1 MAKNVNQNQQTD
13 VKKHFIDAEKDRVNF
28 ITVKEFVKALTNRS
42 SDDARRVY
50 LEGTLAVKDYERYEV
65 VCAICDQIIASSYFT
80 TDGQFKVDSC
90 KKYLMYVS
98 ALLNT
103 YTNIRF
109 DESDALGDF
118 NLLQRYGLV
127 DVIINYIPDAQVAM
141 FDSVLNMKSNDLMTN
156 YYEPHAF
163 VREQVIKFAPLIHGW
178 IDSFLSMAENI
189 VKEIDINKIK
199 ELVNNEGN
207 NKT

>member
-1 MAKNVNQNQQTD
+1 MAKNTNQNQEPRVRQYFTAD
-13 VKKHFIDAEKDRVNF
+13 DNSMVKYVTAKD
-28 ITVKEFVKALTNRS
+28 FVKSLKNRS

-50 LEGTLAVKDYERYEV
+50 LEGTLAIKDYERYEV
-65 VCAICDQIIASSYFT
+65 VCAICDQIVASSYFT
-80 TDGQFKVDSC
+80 EDGQFKIDSC

-109 DESDALGDF
+109 DENDALGDF

-127 DVIINYIPDAQVAM
+127 DVIIGYIPDAQVAM

-178 IDSFLSMAENI
+178 VDSFLNVAEDV
-189 VKEIDINKIK
+189 VKEIDMNKIK

-207 NKT
+207 NKA

>member
-1 MAKNVNQNQQTD
+1 MAKNTNQNQQAD
-13 VKKHFIDAEKDRVNF
+13 VKKHFIDAEKDRVKF
-28 ITVKEFVKALTNRS
+28 VTVKEFVKALTNRS

-65 VCAICDQIIASSYFT
+65 VCVICDQIIANSYFT

-90 KKYLMYVS
+90 KKYLMYVG

-103 YTNIRF
+103 YTNIKF
-109 DESDALGDF
+109 DENDALGDF
-118 NLLQRYGLV
+118 NLLQQYGLV
-127 DVIINYIPDAQVAM
+127 DVIISYIPETQVAM

-163 VREQVIKFAPLIHGW
+163 VREQVVKFAPLIHKW
-178 IDSFLSMAENI
+178 IEGFLGAAEGVLEKVDMNK
-189 VKEIDINKIK
+189 VKEIVKK
-199 ELVNNEGN
+199 E
-207 NKT
+207 

>member
-1 MAKNVNQNQQTD
+1 MAKNVNQNQQAD

-42 SDDARRVY
+42 SDDARRIY

-80 TDGQFKVDSC
+80 ADGQFKVDSC

-127 DVIINYIPDAQVAM
+127 DVIISYIPESQMAV

-163 VREQVIKFAPLIHGW
+163 VKEQVVKFAPLIHKW
-178 IDSFLSMAENI
+178 IESFLGVTENL
-189 VKEIDINKIK
+189 VKDIDIEKVKKAIGK
-199 ELVNNEGN
+199 D
-207 NKT
+207 

>member
-1 MAKNVNQNQQTD
+1 MAKNTNQNQEPRVRQYFTAD
-13 VKKHFIDAEKDRVNF
+13 DNSMVKYV
-28 ITVKEFVKALTNRS
+28 TVKDFVKSLKNRS

-50 LEGTLAVKDYERYEV
+50 LEGTLAIKEYERYEV
-65 VCAICDQIIASSYFT
+65 VCAICDQIVASSYFT
-80 TDGQFKVDSC
+80 GDGQFKIDSC

-109 DESDALGDF
+109 DENDALGDF

-127 DVIINYIPDAQVAM
+127 DVIIGYIPDAQVAM

-163 VREQVIKFAPLIHGW
+163 VREQVVKFAPLIHKW
-178 IDSFLSMAENI
+178 IDSFLDVAEDV
-189 VKEIDINKIK
+189 VKEIDMNKIK
-199 ELVNNEGN
+199 QVLSKEENI
-207 NKT
+207 

>member
-1 MAKNVNQNQQTD
+1 MAKNMNQNQQAD
-13 VKKHFIDAEKDRVNF
+13 VKTHFIDAEKDRIKFV
-28 ITVKEFVKALTNRS
+28 TVKEFVKALTTRS
-42 SDDARRVY
+42 SDDARRIY

-80 TDGQFKVDSC
+80 ADGQFKVDSC

-109 DESDALGDF
+109 DENNALGDF

-127 DVIINYIPDAQVAM
+127 DIIINYIPEAQIAV
-141 FDSVLNMKSNDLMTN
+141 FDSVLNMKSNDIMTN

-163 VREQVIKFAPLIHGW
+163 VREQVVKFAPLIHKW
-178 IDSFLSMAENI
+178 IESFLSATENLTKDI
-189 VKEIDINKIK
+189 DMEKVKKAIRK
-199 ELVNNEGN
+199 G
-207 NKT
+207 

>member
-1 MAKNVNQNQQTD
+1 MAKNTNQNQEPRVRQYFTAD
-13 VKKHFIDAEKDRVNF
+13 DNSMVKYV
-28 ITVKEFVKALTNRS
+28 TVKDFVKSLKNRS

-50 LEGTLAVKDYERYEV
+50 LEGTLAIKDYERYEV
-65 VCAICDQIIASSYFT
+65 VCAICDQIVASSYFT
-80 TDGQFKVDSC
+80 EDGQFKIDSC

-109 DESDALGDF
+109 DENDALGDF

-127 DVIINYIPDAQVAM
+127 DVIIGYIPDAQVAM

-163 VREQVIKFAPLIHGW
+163 IREQVIKFAPLIHKW
-178 IDSFLSMAENI
+178 IDSFLDVAEDVI
-189 VKEIDINKIK
+189 KEIDMNKIK
-199 ELVNNEGN
+199 QVLSKEENI
-207 NKT
+207 

>member
-1 MAKNVNQNQQTD
+1 MAKNVNQNQQVD
-13 VKKHFIDAEKDRVNF
+13 VKKHFIDAEKDRINY

-65 VCAICDQIIASSYFT
+65 VCAICDQIVASSYFT

-109 DESDALGDF
+109 DENDALGDF

-127 DVIINYIPDAQVAM
+127 DVIIGYIPDAQVAM

-163 VREQVIKFAPLIHGW
+163 VREQVVKFAPLIHGW
-178 IDSFLSMAENI
+178 IDSFLSMAEDVI
-189 VKEIDINKIK
+189 KEIDINKVQEIVQK
-199 ELVNNEGN
+199 
-207 NKT
+207 

>member
-1 MAKNVNQNQQTD
+1 MAKNINQNQQTD
-13 VKKHFIDAEKDRVNF
+13 VKTHFIDAEKDRIKFV
-28 ITVKEFVKALTNRS
+28 TVKEFVKALTTRS
-42 SDDARRVY
+42 SDDARRIY

-65 VCAICDQIIASSYFT
+65 VCAVCDQIVASSYFT
-80 TDGQFKVDSC
+80 ADGQFKVDSC

-109 DESDALGDF
+109 DENDALGDF

-127 DVIINYIPDAQVAM
+127 DVIISYIPKAQVSM
-141 FDSVLNMKSNDLMTN
+141 FDNILNMKSNDLMTN

-163 VREQVIKFAPLIHGW
+163 VREQVVKFAPLIHKW
-178 IDSFLSMAENI
+178 IENFLDVAENV
-189 VKEIDINKIK
+189 VKEIDINKVKDAIT
-199 ELVNNEGN
+199 E
-207 NKT
+207 

>member
-1 MAKNVNQNQQTD
+1 MAKNVNQNQQAS
-13 VKKHFIDAEKDRVNF
+13 VKTHFINAEKDRIKFVS
-28 ITVKEFVKALTNRS
+28 VKEFVKALTNRS

-80 TDGQFKVDSC
+80 ADGQFKVDSC

-178 IDSFLSMAENI
+178 IDSFLSVAEDVI
-189 VKEIDINKIK
+189 KEIDINKVQEIVQK
-199 ELVNNEGN
+199 
-207 NKT
+207 

>member
-1 MAKNVNQNQQTD
+1 MAKNVNQNQQAD
-13 VKKHFIDAEKDRVNF
+13 VKKHFIDAEKDRINY

-65 VCAICDQIIASSYFT
+65 VCAICDQIVASSYFT
-80 TDGQFKVDSC
+80 ADGQFKVDSC

-109 DESDALGDF
+109 DENDALGDF

-127 DVIINYIPDAQVAM
+127 DVIISYIPESQVTM

-163 VREQVIKFAPLIHGW
+163 VREQVVKFAPLILKW
-178 IDSFLSMAENI
+178 IEGILDVAEDVI
-189 VKEIDINKIK
+189 KEIDINKI
-199 ELVNNEGN
+199 NNFIKGVDKNE
-207 NKT
+207 

>member
-1 MAKNVNQNQQTD
+1 MAKNVNQNQQAS
-13 VKKHFIDAEKDRVNF
+13 VKTHFIDAEKDRIKFVS
-28 ITVKEFVKALTNRS
+28 VKEFVKALTNRS

-80 TDGQFKVDSC
+80 ADGQFKVDSC

-178 IDSFLSMAENI
+178 IDSFLSVAEDVI
-189 VKEIDINKIK
+189 KEIDINKI
-199 ELVNNEGN
+199 NNFIKGVDKNE
-207 NKT
+207 

>member
-1 MAKNVNQNQQTD
+1 MAKNVNQNQQAD

-42 SDDARRVY
+42 SDDARRIY

-80 TDGQFKVDSC
+80 ADGQFKVDSC

-127 DVIINYIPDAQVAM
+127 DVIISYIPESQMAV

-163 VREQVIKFAPLIHGW
+163 VREQVVKFAPLIHKW
-178 IDSFLSMAENI
+178 IESFLGATENL
-189 VKEIDINKIK
+189 VKDIDIEKVKKAIGK
-199 ELVNNEGN
+199 D
-207 NKT
+207 

>member
-1 MAKNVNQNQQTD
+1 MAKNVNQNQQAS
-13 VKKHFIDAEKDRVNF
+13 VKTHFIDAEKDRIKFVS
-28 ITVKEFVKALTNRS
+28 VKEFVKALTNRS

-80 TDGQFKVDSC
+80 ADGQFKVDSC

-109 DESDALGDF
+109 DENDALGDF

-127 DVIINYIPDAQVAM
+127 DIIINYIPDAQVAM
-141 FDSVLNMKSNDLMTN
+141 FDSVLNMKSNDLITN

-163 VREQVIKFAPLIHGW
+163 VKEQVVKFAPLIHGW
-178 IDSFLSMAENI
+178 IDSFLNMAENV

>member
-1 MAKNVNQNQQTD
+1 MAKNVNQNQQAS
-13 VKKHFIDAEKDRVNF
+13 VKTHFIDAEKDRIKFV
-28 ITVKEFVKALTNRS
+28 TVKEFVKALTNRS

-65 VCAICDQIIASSYFT
+65 VCAICDQIVASSYFT
-80 TDGQFKVDSC
+80 ADGQFKVDSC

-109 DESDALGDF
+109 DENDALGDF

-127 DVIINYIPDAQVAM
+127 DVIISYIPESQVTM

-163 VREQVIKFAPLIHGW
+163 VREQVVKFAPLIHKW
-178 IDSFLSMAENI
+178 IEGFLDVAEDV
-189 VKEIDINKIK
+189 VKEIDINKI
-199 ELVNNEGN
+199 NNFIKGVDKNE
-207 NKT
+207 

>member
-1 MAKNVNQNQQTD
+1 MAKNVNQNQQAD
-13 VKKHFIDAEKDRVNF
+13 VKKHFIDAEKDRIDFV
-28 ITVKEFVKALTNRS
+28 TVKEFVKALTNRS
-42 SDDARRVY
+42 SDDARRIY

-80 TDGQFKVDSC
+80 ADGQFKVDSC

-109 DESDALGDF
+109 DENDALGDF

-127 DVIINYIPDAQVAM
+127 DIIISYIPESQIAV

-163 VREQVIKFAPLIHGW
+163 IREQVVKFAPLIHKW
-178 IDSFLSMAENI
+178 IESFLSATENLI
-189 VKEIDINKIK
+189 DDIDIEKVKKAIGK
-199 ELVNNEGN
+199 D
-207 NKT
+207 

>member
-1 MAKNVNQNQQTD
+1 MAKNVNQNQQAD
-13 VKKHFIDAEKDRVNF
+13 VKKHFIDAEKDRINF

-42 SDDARRVY
+42 SDDARRIY

-80 TDGQFKVDSC
+80 ADGQFKVDSC

-127 DVIINYIPDAQVAM
+127 DVIISYIPESQMAV

-163 VREQVIKFAPLIHGW
+163 VREQVVKFAPLIHKW
-178 IDSFLSMAENI
+178 IESFLGATENL
-189 VKEIDINKIK
+189 VKDIDIEKVKKAIGK
-199 ELVNNEGN
+199 D
-207 NKT
+207 

>member
-1 MAKNVNQNQQTD
+1 MAKNVNQNQQAD

-42 SDDARRVY
+42 SDDARRIY
-50 LEGTLAVKDYERYEV
+50 LEGALAVKDYERYEV
-65 VCAICDQIIASSYFT
+65 ICTICDQIIASSYFT
-80 TDGQFKVDSC
+80 VDGQFKVDSC
-90 KKYLMYVS
+90 KKYLMYIS

-109 DESDALGDF
+109 DENDALGDF

-127 DVIINYIPDAQVAM
+127 DVIISYIPESQMAV

-163 VREQVIKFAPLIHGW
+163 VKEQVVKFAPLIHKW
-178 IDSFLSMAENI
+178 IESFLGATENL
-189 VKEIDINKIK
+189 VKDIDIEKVKKAIGK
-199 ELVNNEGN
+199 D
-207 NKT
+207 

>member
-1 MAKNVNQNQQTD
+1 MAKNVNQNQQAD
-13 VKKHFIDAEKDRVNF
+13 VKKHFIDAEKDRINY

-65 VCAICDQIIASSYFT
+65 VCAICDQIIVSSYFT

-109 DESDALGDF
+109 DENDALGDF

-127 DVIINYIPDAQVAM
+127 DVIISYIPESQVTM

-163 VREQVIKFAPLIHGW
+163 VREQVVKFAPLIHKW
-178 IDSFLSMAENI
+178 IEGFLDVAEDV
-189 VKEIDINKIK
+189 VKEIDINKI
-199 ELVNNEGN
+199 NNFIKGVDKNE
-207 NKT
+207 

>member
-1 MAKNVNQNQQTD
+1 MAKNTNQNQQAD
-13 VKKHFIDAEKDRVNF
+13 VKKHFMDAEKDRVKF
-28 ITVKEFVKALTNRS
+28 ISVKEFVNNLKNRS

-65 VCAICDQIIASSYFT
+65 VCVICDQIITNSYFT
-80 TDGQFKVDSC
+80 ADGQFKVDSC

-103 YTNIRF
+103 YTNIKF
-109 DESDALGDF
+109 DESDALNDF
-118 NLLQRYGLV
+118 NLLQQYGLV
-127 DVIINYIPDAQVAM
+127 DAIINYIPEAQVAM

-163 VREQVIKFAPLIHGW
+163 VREQVVKFAPLIHKW
-178 IDSFLSMAENI
+178 IESFLGAVEGVVNEIDMNKVKGI
-189 VKEIDINKIK
+189 VKK
-199 ELVNNEGN
+199 E
-207 NKT
+207 

>member
-1 MAKNVNQNQQTD
+1 MAKNINQNQQTD

-80 TDGQFKVDSC
+80 ADGQFKVDSC

-109 DESDALGDF
+109 DENDALGDF

-163 VREQVIKFAPLIHGW
+163 VREQVVKFAPLIHGW
-178 IDSFLSMAENI
+178 IDSFLSMAEDV
-189 VKEIDINKIK
+189 VKEIDINKI
-199 ELVNNEGN
+199 NNFIKGVDKNE
-207 NKT
+207 

>member
-1 MAKNVNQNQQTD
+1 MAKNVNQNQQAS
-13 VKKHFIDAEKDRVNF
+13 VKTHFIDAEKDRIKFVS
-28 ITVKEFVKALTNRS
+28 VKEFVKALTNRS

-80 TDGQFKVDSC
+80 ADGQFKVDSC

-156 YYEPHAF
+156 YYQE
-163 VREQVIKFAPLIHGW
+163 
-178 IDSFLSMAENI
+178 
-189 VKEIDINKIK
+189 
-199 ELVNNEGN
+199 
-207 NKT
+207 

>member
-1 MAKNVNQNQQTD
+1 MAKNTNQNQQAD
-13 VKKHFIDAEKDRVNF
+13 VKKHFMDAEKDRVKF
-28 ITVKEFVKALTNRS
+28 ISVKEFVNNLKNRS

-65 VCAICDQIIASSYFT
+65 VCVICDQIITNSYFT
-80 TDGQFKVDSC
+80 ADGQFKVDSC

-103 YTNIRF
+103 YTNIKF
-109 DESDALGDF
+109 DESDALNDF
-118 NLLQRYGLV
+118 NLLQQYGLV
-127 DVIINYIPDAQVAM
+127 DVIINYIPEAQLAM

-163 VREQVIKFAPLIHGW
+163 VREQVVKFAPLIHKW
-178 IDSFLSMAENI
+178 IESFLGAVEGVVDEIDMNKIRGI
-189 VKEIDINKIK
+189 VKK
-199 ELVNNEGN
+199 E
-207 NKT
+207 

>member
-1 MAKNVNQNQQTD
+1 MAKNINQNQQAD
-13 VKKHFIDAEKDRVNF
+13 VKTHFIDAEQDRIKFV
-28 ITVKEFVKALTNRS
+28 TVKEFVKALTTRS

-80 TDGQFKVDSC
+80 GDGQFKLDSC

-109 DESDALGDF
+109 DENDALGDF
-118 NLLQRYGLV
+118 NLLQKYGLV
-127 DVIINYIPDAQVAM
+127 DVIIGYIPDAQVAM

-178 IDSFLSMAENI
+178 IDSFLSMAEDVI
-189 VKEIDINKIK
+189 KEIDINKVQEIVQK
-199 ELVNNEGN
+199 
-207 NKT
+207 

>member
-1 MAKNVNQNQQTD
+1 MAKNVNQNQQAS
-13 VKKHFIDAEKDRVNF
+13 VKTHFIDAEKDRIKFV
-28 ITVKEFVKALTNRS
+28 TVKEFVKALTNRS

-80 TDGQFKVDSC
+80 ADGQFKVDSC

-109 DESDALGDF
+109 DENDALGDF

-127 DVIINYIPDAQVAM
+127 DVIIGYIPDAQVAM

-163 VREQVIKFAPLIHGW
+163 VKEQVIKFAPLIHGW
-178 IDSFLSMAENI
+178 IDSFLSMAEDV
-189 VKEIDINKIK
+189 VKEIDINKVQEIVQK
-199 ELVNNEGN
+199 
-207 NKT
+207 

>member
-1 MAKNVNQNQQTD
+1 MAKNTNQNQQAD
-13 VKKHFIDAEKDRVNF
+13 VKKHFMDAEKDRVNF
-28 ITVKEFVKALTNRS
+28 ITVKEFVNNLKNRS

-65 VCAICDQIIASSYFT
+65 VCVICDQIITNSYFT
-80 TDGQFKVDSC
+80 ADGQFKVDSC

-103 YTNIRF
+103 YTNIKF
-109 DESDALGDF
+109 DESDALNDF
-118 NLLQRYGLV
+118 NLLQQYGLV
-127 DVIINYIPDAQVAM
+127 DVIINYIPEAQLAM

-163 VREQVIKFAPLIHGW
+163 VREQVVKFAPLIHKW
-178 IDSFLSMAENI
+178 IESFLGAVEGVVDEIDMNKIRGI
-189 VKEIDINKIK
+189 VKK
-199 ELVNNEGN
+199 E
-207 NKT
+207 

>member
-1 MAKNVNQNQQTD
+1 MAKNVNQNQQAD
-13 VKKHFIDAEKDRVNF
+13 VKKHFIDAEKDRINF

-42 SDDARRVY
+42 SDDARRIY

-65 VCAICDQIIASSYFT
+65 VCAICDQIVASSYFT
-80 TDGQFKVDSC
+80 IDGQFKIDSC

-109 DESDALGDF
+109 DENDALGDF

-127 DVIINYIPDAQVAM
+127 DVIIGYIPDAQVAM

-163 VREQVIKFAPLIHGW
+163 VKEQVVKFAPLIHRW
-178 IDSFLSMAENI
+178 IDSFLNMAEDV
-189 VKEIDINKIK
+189 VKEIDMNKINNFIK
-199 ELVNNEGN
+199 EVDKNE
-207 NKT
+207 